1 MRFYS
6 RDILYSQG
14 DLPEEVFFIEKGKV
28 KLVFDANNG
37 QGDPL
42 IIAFNMYVEG
52 SYFGEMEMMV
62 REYRFL
68 GRDGSAIVDSEC
80 QLLVLTKP
88 DLINILN
95 LFPLVNR
102 QMRQTAKKRRLHHI
116 GAKEEARK
124 NNTADKNSSKL
135 LKASLFQSQGK
146 HLLNQM
152 QK

>member
-1 MRFYS
+1 M
-6 RDILYSQG
+6 
-14 DLPEEVFFIEKGKV
+14 PEEVFFIEKGKV

-37 QGDPL
+37 QGEPL

-62 REYRFL
+62 RDYRFL

-95 LFPLVNR
+95 LFPLVNK
-102 QMRQTAKKRRLHHI
+102 QMRHTAKKRRVHHMR
-116 GAKEEARK
+116 AKEEARK

-152 QK
+152 QKS